1 MHRSSS
7 NLEGVSAEL
16 ANMWS
21 VNVCMRDGAS
31 LRDRVS
37 RSIPRDSGSPFGTGL
52 TGA

>member
-1 MHRSSS
+1 MHRSSR

-16 ANMWS
+16 ANMWF
-21 VNVCMRDGAS
+21 VNVCVRDGAS

-37 RSIPRDSGSPFGTGL
+37 RSIPRDAGSPFGTGL